1 MPFKHIGRIFLI
13 RPDKLS
19 SEEINFYK
27 DLNFKNFIFF
37 REHFENFD
45 FREYLE
51 TLKGVKNLGLLA
63 VDQEG
68 GKVCRI
74 PGDFASPLEIALS
87 FKENKEEKSVINWAR
102 KIVEALKRFSL
113 NLNLAPCVDLGEE
126 EVGEFLRKRTFGSD
140 PDLVKKMALIFISEH
155 EKWNIYTCIK
165 HFPGLDQVTVDPH
178 LSLPFKEEITEKA
191 LDVFNDLKSKV
202 KFIMTTH
209 IVITKL
215 DTLPVT
221 FSQKVVNF
229 IREKM
234 DYKYI
239 IVTDDINMGALKEWE
254 LQERVLLSLASGH
267 NLIIYCGSWQELCSV
282 VFDIK
287 SEIEKSKV
295 LREKILESL
304 YLIDKVKV

>member
-1 MPFKHIGRIFLI
+1 MPFRYLGRIFLI
-13 RPDKLS
+13 KPDRLG

-37 REHFENFD
+37 REHFEIFD
-45 FREYLE
+45 FQEYLE
-51 TLKGVKNLGLLA
+51 TLKKLKDLGLLA

-68 GKVCRI
+68 GRVCRI
-74 PGDFASPLEIALS
+74 PGEFESPLEIALS
-87 FKENKEEKSVINWAR
+87 FREKKEEEKVVNWAR
-102 KIVEALKRFSL
+102 RIAKALREFSL
-113 NLNLAPCVDLGEE
+113 NLNLAPCIDLGEK
-126 EVGEFLRKRTFGSD
+126 EVGEFLKNRTFGSD

-155 EKWNIYTCIK
+155 RQLNIHTCIK
-165 HFPGLDQVTVDPH
+165 HFPGLDQVTTDPH
-178 LSLPFKEEITEKA
+178 LTLPFKEEITEKA
-191 LDVFNDLKSKV
+191 LNVFNDLKSKV

-209 IVITKL
+209 IVIKKL

-221 FSQKVVNF
+221 FSQKAVNF

-239 IVTDDINMGALKEWE
+239 IVTDDLNMGALKDWE
-254 LQERVLLSLASGH
+254 LQERILLSLASGH
-267 NLIIYCGSWQELCSV
+267 NLIIYCGSWQELCLA

-295 LREKILESL
+295 LRQKISENL
-304 YLIDKVKV
+304 YLIDKVL